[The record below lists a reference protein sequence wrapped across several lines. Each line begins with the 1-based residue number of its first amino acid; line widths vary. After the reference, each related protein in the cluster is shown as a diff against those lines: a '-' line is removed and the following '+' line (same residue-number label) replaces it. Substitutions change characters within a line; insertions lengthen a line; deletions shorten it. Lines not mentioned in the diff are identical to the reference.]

1 MSWCEIES
9 VAGGTRVGRSSRKV
23 KMQKVK
29 VNGQVIPQEAVQ
41 FELERLVR
49 FYAEHGMPQDQ
60 IRAQLPELVKKATEQ
75 AVGAKLLIDEANRL
89 DLQVGDDAVEAQVLK
104 IVGQVGGREAFEK
117 ALAAQKSDEAAF
129 REQLRRGLKVD
140 LLVEKV
146 SCGVEEPT
154 EDEIKRHFEEHKDEY
169 ATGERVLAQH
179 ILITPDGDT
188 QTSKD
193 EARAKI
199 EGIRERVR
207 AGKSFSDEAAAHSM
221 CPSGKNGGS
230 LGWFGRGMMV
240 PQFDRAVFSM
250 SVGEVSGI
258 IETQFGYHIIYKTD
272 QEAAGEADFDQ
283 VREKIRD
290 FLRHAR
296 RGEAMTAHVEELK
309 AKAKIELV

>member
-1 MSWCEIES
+1 
-9 VAGGTRVGRSSRKV
+9 
-23 KMQKVK
+23 MQTVK

-60 IRAQLPELVKKATEQ
+60 IRAQLPDLVKKATEQ
-75 AVGAKLLIDEANRL
+75 AIGAKLLMEEADRL
-89 DLQVGDDAVEAQVLK
+89 DLRASDEALEAQVQK

-146 SCGVEEPT
+146 SADVPDPT
-154 EDEIKRHFEEHKDEY
+154 EDDIQKHFDAHKDEY

-179 ILITPDGDT
+179 ILITPDGET
-188 QTSKD
+188 QVSKD
-193 EARAKI
+193 EARVKI
-199 EGIRERVR
+199 EGIRERVQ
-207 AGKSFSDEAAAHSM
+207 AGKSFSDEAAEHSM
-221 CPSGKNGGS
+221 CPSGKDGGS

-240 PQFDRAVFSM
+240 PEFDQAVFSM

-272 QEAAGEADFDQ
+272 HEAAGEADFDQ
-283 VREKIRD
+283 VREKVRD

-296 RGEAMTAHVEELK
+296 RGEAMTAYVEELK
-309 AKAKIELV
+309 AKAKIEMV